1 MIDIPRIFTIS
12 ESEHRIH
19 NPFTPEKYATLGR
32 ALRMAPGTT
41 ILDLGS
47 GSGEMLCSWARDH
60 QIVGTGVDMS
70 LLFSQQA
77 AARAEELGVSDR
89 VTFVHQDASGYVA
102 SQPCDVAACVGATWI
117 GGGVA
122 GTIALLKQS
131 LRPGGMLLI
140 GEPWWRKRPATAEE
154 AVACGA
160 QTPDDF
166 LTLPV
171 LVAHFGELGY
181 DVVEM
186 VLADQEGWDRY
197 EAAKWLT
204 MRRWL
209 EANPHDDFAPE
220 VRQQLTTAPLHHV
233 TWTREYLG
241 WGVFVLMAR

>member
-117 GGGVA
+117 GGGMA
-122 GTIALLKQS
+122 GTIELLKQS
-131 LRPGGMLLI
+131 LTPGGMLLI
-140 GEPWWRKRPATAEE
+140 GEPW
-154 AVACGA
+154 
-160 QTPDDF
+160 
-166 LTLPV
+166 
-171 LVAHFGELGY
+171 
-181 DVVEM
+181 
-186 VLADQEGWDRY
+186 
-197 EAAKWLT
+197 
-204 MRRWL
+204 
-209 EANPHDDFAPE
+209 
-220 VRQQLTTAPLHHV
+220 
-233 TWTREYLG
+233 
-241 WGVFVLMAR
+241 

>member
-1 MIDIPRIFTIS
+1 MDIPRIFTIS

-117 GGGVA
+117 GGG
-122 GTIALLKQS
+122 
-131 LRPGGMLLI
+131 
-140 GEPWWRKRPATAEE
+140 
-154 AVACGA
+154 
-160 QTPDDF
+160 
-166 LTLPV
+166 
-171 LVAHFGELGY
+171 
-181 DVVEM
+181 
-186 VLADQEGWDRY
+186 
-197 EAAKWLT
+197 
-204 MRRWL
+204 
-209 EANPHDDFAPE
+209 
-220 VRQQLTTAPLHHV
+220 
-233 TWTREYLG
+233 
-241 WGVFVLMAR
+241 

>member
-32 ALRMAPGTT
+32 ALRMAPGTA

-77 AARAEELGVSDR
+77 
-89 VTFVHQDASGYVA
+89 T
-102 SQPCDVAACVGATWI
+102 
-117 GGGVA
+117 
-122 GTIALLKQS
+122 
-131 LRPGGMLLI
+131 
-140 GEPWWRKRPATAEE
+140 
-154 AVACGA
+154 VACGA

-166 LTLPV
+166 LTLPA

>member
-1 MIDIPRIFTIS
+1 
-12 ESEHRIH
+12 
-19 NPFTPEKYATLGR
+19 
-32 ALRMAPGTT
+32 
-41 ILDLGS
+41 
-47 GSGEMLCSWARDH
+47 
-60 QIVGTGVDMS
+60 
-70 LLFSQQA
+70 
-77 AARAEELGVSDR
+77 
-89 VTFVHQDASGYVA
+89 
-102 SQPCDVAACVGATWI
+102 
-117 GGGVA
+117 GVA
-122 GTIALLKQS
+122 GTIELLKQS
-131 LRPGGMLLI
+131 LTPGGMLLI

-160 QTPDDF
+160 QSPDDF
-166 LTLPV
+166 LTLPA